1 MPSFCLKDHLK
12 PSTCVPLI
20 FLAAFSLTLPIFI
33 NGIPKGNDL
42 QQHFQFAVT
51 FYNSILQGDFVPSL
65 STATNFG
72 FGDIGVRFYP
82 PLSYYAIA
90 VFRMVT
96 GSWHNAAAINFLFWF
111 FLGGLGIY
119 LWSREY
125 FSNAASLTAAMA
137 YMIAPYH
144 VNEVY
149 NASFFAEFAG
159 AGVLPF
165 CFLFVTRLCKNTSPL
180 NVAGL
185 AVAYAALVL
194 THLPTAVIGSA
205 GLLVFA
211 PFSLKGRDAF
221 RTVVSL
227 AASVSIGLMLSA
239 FYWIKV
245 VTELPLVNHSGAEFI
260 AKNYDFKFNFVA
272 SYFYVAAD
280 TYNDRFL
287 WMSDLMFLVAL
298 GLFMPSILFR
308 LFSKSDNRS
317 QFTPALAVLGLGIF
331 MATPLSVMV
340 WENVS
345 FFQKIQFPFRW
356 MVLINLAGAFLVAAG
371 FKPFT
376 DAFAARIRPL
386 AVLSAG
392 LMAIALAFTAA
403 QVIRPALFIPK
414 EIFNDYV
421 SGLASESSYACWLA
435 VWASDKAFI
444 EKERVTARER
454 RVSVTRWDEYEKHF
468 DIVAGREQTARL
480 AVFYYPFWK
489 AESNGA
495 EIPITP
501 GEDGAI
507 HISLPPDASSVKV
520 FFQEPLAV
528 RTAGFLSLSS
538 WLAVLAFFAV
548 LFFRRSKNYVNS
560 NSNRE
565 LV

>member
-1 MPSFCLKDHLK
+1 MPSFILKDHLQ
-12 PSTCVPLI
+12 PGTCIPLI

-33 NGIPKGNDL
+33 NGTPKGNDL

-51 FYNSILQGDFVPSL
+51 FYNAILEGDFVPSL

-72 FGDIGVRFYP
+72 FGDVGVRFYP

-96 GSWHNAAAINFLFWF
+96 GSWHSAAAINFLFWF

-119 LWSREY
+119 LWSREH
-125 FSNAASLTAAMA
+125 FSDAASLAAAVA

-165 CFLFVTRLCKNTSPL
+165 CFLFVTRLCKNASPL
-180 NVAGL
+180 NVACL

-205 GLLVFA
+205 GLLIFA
-211 PFSLKGRDAF
+211 LFSLRGRDGF

-260 AKNYDFKFNFVA
+260 AKNYDYKFNFVA

-280 TYNDRFL
+280 TYDDRFL

-298 GLFMPSILFR
+298 GLFVPSILFR
-308 LFSKSDNRS
+308 LFSKSDNRF
-317 QFTPALAVLGLGIF
+317 QFTPALAILGLGIF
-331 MATPLSVMV
+331 MATPLSVAV

-345 FFQKIQFPFRW
+345 FLQKIQFPFRW

-371 FKPFT
+371 FKSFA
-376 DAFAARIRPL
+376 DAFSTRIRPL
-386 AVLSAG
+386 ALISAG
-392 LMAIALAFTAA
+392 LMAIAIAFSAA
-403 QVIRPALFIPK
+403 QIIRPALFIPK
-414 EIFNDYV
+414 IDFDEYV
-421 SGLASESSYACWLA
+421 SGLSHEPSYKCWLA
-435 VWASDKAFI
+435 VGASEDAFVNR
-444 EKERVTARER
+444 EKISAKGIVT
-454 RVSVTRWDEYEKHF
+454 VTQWDNYEKRFEVGGGHEEL
-468 DIVAGREQTARL
+468 VRL
-480 AVFYYPFWK
+480 AAFYYPHWK
-489 AESNGA
+489 AESDTR
-495 EIPITP
+495 EIAVAP
-501 GEDGAI
+501 GDDGALNVKLPADTASFRVYFVEPDSI
-507 HISLPPDASSVKV
+507 KAAGVVSL
-520 FFQEPLAV
+520 L
-528 RTAGFLSLSS
+528 S
-538 WLAVLAFFAV
+538 WLAVLIF
-548 LFFRRSKNYVNS
+548 LFVQFIRDFKKYVNS
-560 NSNRE
+560 YSNRE